1 MPDFSHC
8 LRKAFTND
16 LYGKLVK
23 GNSINLVGPRFN
35 GRLRL
40 LEDLAQLA
48 RQDGNT
54 AVVVDMNHWKTDY
67 EGFVNHAQEQV
78 LLAAPASVPEEA
90 SRALVP
96 AEHLSKALSA
106 QLPHHQRII
115 LLLNNFDAILDNPQ
129 RRFPKTFFDDLN
141 SLRHKS
147 NLSLCAVTQ
156 KSHLQSTIYYKEE
169 TEFKNTLSWL
179 ELEIVELARPTLSE
193 VREELNRRLQEVSHW
208 REEPEKER
216 FVVAVQDH
224 TAFYRFMEIVCN
236 SFGMNHQQ
244 ISAEM
249 RLQQCYMSFE
259 KNYRRAPE
267 NPWPGMLS
275 KGQKIVDYWVGVIER
290 IGNILKP

>member
-16 LYGKLVK
+16 LYRKLVN
-23 GNSINLVGPRFN
+23 GNSINLVGPKFN

-40 LEDLAQLA
+40 LEDLANVA
-48 RQDGNT
+48 RQEGNT
-54 AVVVDMNHWKTDY
+54 VVVVDMNHWKTDY
-67 EGFVNHAQEQV
+67 EGFVKHAQEQV
-78 LLAAPASVPEEA
+78 LLAAPASVTEEE

-115 LLLNNFDAILDNPQ
+115 LLLNNFDAILDNPR

-141 SLRHKS
+141 SLRHKP

-179 ELEIVELARPTLSE
+179 ELEIVELPRPTLSE
-193 VREELNRRLQEVSHW
+193 VREELDKRLLEVAFW
-208 REEPEKER
+208 RDEPEKER

-224 TAFYRFMEIVCN
+224 TAFYRFLEIVCN

-244 ISAEM
+244 IPAET
-249 RLQQCYMSFE
+249 RLQQCYKTFE
-259 KNYRRAPE
+259 KNYRRLQESPL
-267 NPWPGMLS
+267 PGYLE
-275 KGQKIVDYWVGVIER
+275 KGKGFVDYWVGVIEK
-290 IGNILKP
+290 IGNIFKP